1 MFKLFI
7 PMLALLLNA
16 CATTQ
21 INEVQ
26 DDCFEKMAATR
37 EKLKV
42 SEERIKYVK
51 TGDQCSIV
59 FKTEKEMREER
70 MTTADRVVRFIGTAI
85 SNNYHQFSY
94 STVRMPSGTYSVHRS
109 GSITTIR
116 KIK

>member
-37 EKLKV
+37 EKLKL

-51 TGDQCSIV
+51 IGDQCSIV
-59 FKTEKEMREER
+59 YKSEKEMREER
-70 MTTADRVVRFIGTAI
+70 MTTGERVVQFIGTAI
-85 SNNYHQFSY
+85 SNNYHQYGY
-94 STVRMPSGTYSVHRS
+94 STVRIPSGTYSVTRS
-109 GSITTIR
+109 GSSTTIR
-116 KIK
+116 KIE

>member
-37 EKLKV
+37 EKLKL

-51 TGDQCSIV
+51 IGDQCSIV
-59 FKTEKEMREER
+59 YKSEKEMREEQK
-70 MTTADRVVRFIGTAI
+70 TTGERVVQFIGTAI
-85 SNNYHQFSY
+85 SNNRHQY
-94 STVRMPSGTYSVHRS
+94 DYRIVRIPSGTYSVHHS
-109 GSITTIR
+109 GSISTIR
-116 KIK
+116 KIE